1 MELNGVVKESSRVR
15 REQMKAGLQSHLGPG
30 LRRLVTQAHSILPL
44 NPTLRCALVR
54 KAHTFIPADAIG
66 NYLNHIVAK

>member
-1 MELNGVVKESSRVR
+1 MVKESSRVR

-44 NPTLRCALVR
+44 NPTLRYALVR
-54 KAHTFIPADAIG
+54 KAHTFISADAVG

>member
-1 MELNGVVKESSRVR
+1 MVKESSRVR

-54 KAHTFIPADAIG
+54 KAHTFISADAVG

>member
-1 MELNGVVKESSRVR
+1 MVKESSRVR

-54 KAHTFIPADAIG
+54 KAHTFILADAVG